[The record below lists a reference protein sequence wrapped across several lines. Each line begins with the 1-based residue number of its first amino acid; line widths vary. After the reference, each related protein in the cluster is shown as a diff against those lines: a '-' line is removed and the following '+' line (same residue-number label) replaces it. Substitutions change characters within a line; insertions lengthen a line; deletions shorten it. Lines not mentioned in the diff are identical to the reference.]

1 MGLFRVECR
10 VENHR
15 DRARSVRVP
24 DVIVDTGSEMT
35 WIGREHLDRIGI
47 EHEKR
52 DMRFVM
58 ANGQELVRS
67 IGFAVVRAGGT
78 LTIDEVVFGQPGD
91 LQLLG
96 ARTLEGLNL
105 RVDARNKKLVAA
117 GPIIVAGSAPVN
129 RNQRYACAVH
139 QPFRATGAPQKV
151 YPSGEYATAPGKW
164 TFSMME
170 RPT

>member
-1 MGLFRVECR
+1 MGLFRVECW

-35 WIGREHLDRIGI
+35 WIDQEHLDRIGI
-47 EHEKR
+47 EPEKK

-105 RVDARNKKLVAA
+105 RVDARGKKLVAA
-117 GPIIVAGSAPVN
+117 GPIIVAGSVPVSRSQDTLAP
-129 RNQRYACAVH
+129 RTSRSARRAH
-139 QPFRATGAPQKV
+139 FRSCTRPASTRRRPG
-151 YPSGEYATAPGKW
+151 SGR
-164 TFSMME
+164 S
-170 RPT
+170 R

>member
-35 WIGREHLDRIGI
+35 WIGQEHLDHIGI
-47 EHEKR
+47 EPEKR

-78 LTIDEVVFGQPGD
+78 LTIDEIVFGQPGD

-117 GPIIVAGSAPVN
+117 GPIIVAGSAPAS
-129 RNQRYACAVH
+129 RGQDTHKPRAGRSARRAH
-139 QPFRATGAPQKV
+139 FRRCTRPASTRRRPGTGC
-151 YPSGEYATAPGKW
+151 S
-164 TFSMME
+164 
-170 RPT
+170 R

>member
-24 DVIVDTGSEMT
+24 NVIVDTGSEMT
-35 WIGREHLDRIGI
+35 WIDQEHLDRIGI
-47 EHEKR
+47 ETEKK

-58 ANGQELVRS
+58 ANGEELVRS

-105 RVDARNKKLVAA
+105 RVDPRGKKLVAA
-117 GPIIVAGSAPVN
+117 GPIIVAGGARPRAATDDSPAP
-129 RNQRYACAVH
+129 RTGRAARRVH
-139 QPFRATGAPQKV
+139 LRRCTRPASTRRRPG
-151 YPSGEYATAPGKW
+151 SGR
-164 TFSMME
+164 S
-170 RPT
+170 R

>member
-35 WIGREHLDRIGI
+35 WIDQSHLDRIGI
-47 EHEKR
+47 EPEKR

-78 LTIDEVVFGQPGD
+78 LTTDEVVFGQPGD

-105 RVDARNKKLVAA
+105 RVDPREQKLVAA
-117 GPIIVAGSAPVN
+117 GPIIVAG
-129 RNQRYACAVH
+129 
-139 QPFRATGAPQKV
+139 ATPRE
-151 YPSGEYATAPGKW
+151 P
-164 TFSMME
+164 
-170 RPT
+170 RP

>member
-1 MGLFRVECR
+1 MGLFRVACQL
-10 VENHR
+10 ENYR
-15 DRARSVRVP
+15 DRTRSVRVP

-35 WIGREHLDRIGI
+35 WIDQEHLDRIGI
-47 EHEKR
+47 EPEKE

-58 ANGQELVRS
+58 ANGQEIVRS

-105 RVDARNKKLVAA
+105 RVDARGKKLVAA
-117 GPIIVAGSAPVN
+117 GPIIVAGNVPVS
-129 RNQRYACAVH
+129 RNPRYACAAH
-139 QPFRATGAPQKV
+139 QPFRATGTPQKL
-151 YPSGEYATAPGKW
+151 YPSGEYVTAPGKW

-170 RPT
+170 RPM